1 VQKQKDKINEAAIEE
16 KKNKFRQF
24 LTFMGVN
31 NDTKG
36 QSWNDNFQSFMESSK
51 SVAKNLEK
59 EVEKTKEE
67 KKEDSGEP
75 PVEEKRLYVMNLSY
89 EVTHDELKSLF
100 GKFGE
105 IENIEIPFRKGG
117 KGTTLGISYVK
128 FKETEGAITAF
139 ATLDKTYF

>member
-1 VQKQKDKINEAAIEE
+1 ME
-16 KKNKFRQF
+16 KEKEK
-24 LTFMGVN
+24 
-31 NDTKG
+31 
-36 QSWNDNFQSFMESSK
+36 
-51 SVAKNLEK
+51 EK
-59 EVEKTKEE
+59 EVEAKED
-67 KKEDSGEP
+67 KKEDTP
-75 PVEEKRLYVMNLSY
+75 AVEEKRLYVMNLSY

>member
-1 VQKQKDKINEAAIEE
+1 
-16 KKNKFRQF
+16 
-24 LTFMGVN
+24 
-31 NDTKG
+31 
-36 QSWNDNFQSFMESSK
+36 
-51 SVAKNLEK
+51 LEK
-59 EVEKTKEE
+59 EAEKSKEEKPEE
-67 KKEDSGEP
+67 KKEESGEP

-89 EVTHDELKSLF
+89 EVTHDELKGLF

-128 FKETEGAITAF
+128 FKETEGCITAF

>member
-1 VQKQKDKINEAAIEE
+1 
-16 KKNKFRQF
+16 
-24 LTFMGVN
+24 
-31 NDTKG
+31 
-36 QSWNDNFQSFMESSK
+36 MESSQ

-59 EVEKTKEE
+59 EQDLKKSEEVEKQKQEGEAPKE
-67 KKEDSGEP
+67 GEAAPQEEAP
-75 PVEEKRLYVMNLSY
+75 PAEEKRLYVMNLSY
-89 EVTHDELKSLF
+89 VVTHDELKSLF